1 MSDQRGEVEYLPMVA
16 VDLFFVVSVV
26 VVEVVGGRLW
36 V

>member
-1 MSDQRGEVEYLPMVA
+1 MVA

-36 V
+36 VQRGKLVLFDVDG